1 MLQLPRFPLMLEH
14 DSFQAVQNCGKR
26 THQDLAGIS
35 QEALSHEKQAKK
47 ENRMNGN
54 TGEE

>member
-14 DSFQAVQNCGKR
+14 DSFQAVQDCGKQ
-26 THQDLAGIS
+26 THQDFAGIS

-47 ENRMNGN
+47 ENHMNGN
-54 TGEE
+54 TEE